1 MLGDV
6 AGIGQLKNSIED
18 MKDSL
23 AHTNELL
30 EAVLMEL
37 RQLNGE
43 RMVAVVDQLQTVNE
57 QLVKGSPLAAVYRP
71 SDVRPARVSVSRVA
85 ARSNARDIASLMAR
99 PKVASTACAAC
110 GRRWWINA
118 AISPI

>member
-6 AGIGQLKNSIED
+6 TGIGQLKTSIED

-30 EAVLMEL
+30 EAVLTEL

-43 RMVAVVDQLQTVNE
+43 RMVAVVDQLQTMNQ
-57 QLVKGSPLAAVYRP
+57 QLVKGSPLAAV
-71 SDVRPARVSVSRVA
+71 
-85 ARSNARDIASLMAR
+85 
-99 PKVASTACAAC
+99 
-110 GRRWWINA
+110 
-118 AISPI
+118 

>member
-6 AGIGQLKNSIED
+6 TGIGQLKN
-18 MKDSL
+18 SL

-57 QLVKGSPLAAVYRP
+57 QLVKGSPLAAV
-71 SDVRPARVSVSRVA
+71 
-85 ARSNARDIASLMAR
+85 
-99 PKVASTACAAC
+99 
-110 GRRWWINA
+110 
-118 AISPI
+118 

>member
-30 EAVLMEL
+30 EAVLLEL

-57 QLVKGSPLAAVYRP
+57 QLVKGSPLAAV
-71 SDVRPARVSVSRVA
+71 
-85 ARSNARDIASLMAR
+85 
-99 PKVASTACAAC
+99 
-110 GRRWWINA
+110 
-118 AISPI
+118 

>member
-6 AGIGQLKNSIED
+6 ADIGQLKNSIED

-57 QLVKGSPLAAVYRP
+57 QLVKGSPLAAV
-71 SDVRPARVSVSRVA
+71 
-85 ARSNARDIASLMAR
+85 
-99 PKVASTACAAC
+99 
-110 GRRWWINA
+110 
-118 AISPI
+118 

>member
-6 AGIGQLKNSIED
+6 KGIGQLKNSIED

-57 QLVKGSPLAAVYRP
+57 QLVKGSPLAAV
-71 SDVRPARVSVSRVA
+71 
-85 ARSNARDIASLMAR
+85 
-99 PKVASTACAAC
+99 
-110 GRRWWINA
+110 
-118 AISPI
+118 

>member
-6 AGIGQLKNSIED
+6 TGIGQLKNSIED

-57 QLVKGSPLAAVYRP
+57 QLVKGSPLAAV
-71 SDVRPARVSVSRVA
+71 
-85 ARSNARDIASLMAR
+85 
-99 PKVASTACAAC
+99 
-110 GRRWWINA
+110 
-118 AISPI
+118 

>member
-6 AGIGQLKNSIED
+6 TGIGQLKNSIED

-30 EAVLMEL
+30 EAVLTEL

-57 QLVKGSPLAAVYRP
+57 QLVKGSPLAAV
-71 SDVRPARVSVSRVA
+71 
-85 ARSNARDIASLMAR
+85 
-99 PKVASTACAAC
+99 
-110 GRRWWINA
+110 
-118 AISPI
+118 

>member
-6 AGIGQLKNSIED
+6 TGIGQLKNSIED

-30 EAVLMEL
+30 EAVLTEL

-43 RMVAVVDQLQTVNE
+43 RMVAVVDQLQTMNQ
-57 QLVKGSPLAAVYRP
+57 QLVKGSPLAAV
-71 SDVRPARVSVSRVA
+71 
-85 ARSNARDIASLMAR
+85 
-99 PKVASTACAAC
+99 
-110 GRRWWINA
+110 
-118 AISPI
+118 

>member
-6 AGIGQLKNSIED
+6 TGIGQLKNSIED

-23 AHTNELL
+23 AQTNELL

-57 QLVKGSPLAAVYRP
+57 QLVKGSPLAAV
-71 SDVRPARVSVSRVA
+71 
-85 ARSNARDIASLMAR
+85 
-99 PKVASTACAAC
+99 
-110 GRRWWINA
+110 
-118 AISPI
+118 

>member
-6 AGIGQLKNSIED
+6 TGIGQLKTSIED

-30 EAVLMEL
+30 EAVLTEL

-57 QLVKGSPLAAVYRP
+57 QLVKGSPLAAV
-71 SDVRPARVSVSRVA
+71 
-85 ARSNARDIASLMAR
+85 
-99 PKVASTACAAC
+99 
-110 GRRWWINA
+110 
-118 AISPI
+118 

>member
-57 QLVKGSPLAAVYRP
+57 QLVKGFPLAAV
-71 SDVRPARVSVSRVA
+71 
-85 ARSNARDIASLMAR
+85 
-99 PKVASTACAAC
+99 
-110 GRRWWINA
+110 
-118 AISPI
+118 

>member
-6 AGIGQLKNSIED
+6 TGIGQLKNSIED

-23 AHTNELL
+23 AHTTELL
-30 EAVLMEL
+30 EAVLTEL

-57 QLVKGSPLAAVYRP
+57 QLVKSSPLAAV
-71 SDVRPARVSVSRVA
+71 
-85 ARSNARDIASLMAR
+85 
-99 PKVASTACAAC
+99 
-110 GRRWWINA
+110 
-118 AISPI
+118 

>member
-6 AGIGQLKNSIED
+6 TGIGQLKTSIED

-30 EAVLMEL
+30 EAVLTEL

-43 RMVAVVDQLQTVNE
+43 RMVAVVDQLQTVNQ
-57 QLVKGSPLAAVYRP
+57 QLVKGSPLAAV
-71 SDVRPARVSVSRVA
+71 
-85 ARSNARDIASLMAR
+85 
-99 PKVASTACAAC
+99 
-110 GRRWWINA
+110 
-118 AISPI
+118 

>member
-6 AGIGQLKNSIED
+6 TGIGQLKTSIED

-43 RMVAVVDQLQTVNE
+43 RMVAVVDQLQTVNQ
-57 QLVKGSPLAAVYRP
+57 QLVKGSPLAAV
-71 SDVRPARVSVSRVA
+71 
-85 ARSNARDIASLMAR
+85 
-99 PKVASTACAAC
+99 
-110 GRRWWINA
+110 
-118 AISPI
+118 

>member
-23 AHTNELL
+23 AHINELL

-57 QLVKGSPLAAVYRP
+57 QLVKGSPLAAV
-71 SDVRPARVSVSRVA
+71 
-85 ARSNARDIASLMAR
+85 
-99 PKVASTACAAC
+99 
-110 GRRWWINA
+110 
-118 AISPI
+118 

>member
-57 QLVKGSPLAAVYRP
+57 QLVKGSPLAAV
-71 SDVRPARVSVSRVA
+71 
-85 ARSNARDIASLMAR
+85 
-99 PKVASTACAAC
+99 
-110 GRRWWINA
+110 
-118 AISPI
+118 

>member
-57 QLVKGSPLAAVYRP
+57 QLVKSSPLAAV
-71 SDVRPARVSVSRVA
+71 
-85 ARSNARDIASLMAR
+85 
-99 PKVASTACAAC
+99 
-110 GRRWWINA
+110 
-118 AISPI
+118 

>member
-6 AGIGQLKNSIED
+6 TGIGQLKTSIED

-57 QLVKGSPLAAVYRP
+57 QLVKGSPLAAV
-71 SDVRPARVSVSRVA
+71 
-85 ARSNARDIASLMAR
+85 
-99 PKVASTACAAC
+99 
-110 GRRWWINA
+110 
-118 AISPI
+118 

>member
-30 EAVLMEL
+30 EAVLLEL

-57 QLVKGSPLAAVYRP
+57 QLVKGSPLVAV
-71 SDVRPARVSVSRVA
+71 
-85 ARSNARDIASLMAR
+85 
-99 PKVASTACAAC
+99 
-110 GRRWWINA
+110 
-118 AISPI
+118 